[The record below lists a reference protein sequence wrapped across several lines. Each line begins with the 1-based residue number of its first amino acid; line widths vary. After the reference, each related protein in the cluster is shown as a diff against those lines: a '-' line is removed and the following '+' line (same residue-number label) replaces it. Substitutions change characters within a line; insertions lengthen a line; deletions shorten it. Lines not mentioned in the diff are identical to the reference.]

1 MPQNPISTLG
11 ASPNGPLTHQ
21 DVREK
26 INEVATET
34 NSQNDT
40 LDHFVYNPVT
50 NRLEADVVIQA
61 GLNSVALGKEAWK
74 ISSGGVDVS
83 LREEFSSVDH
93 MTVTRSFL
101 PHTDSNNWGASG
113 FKQETLRDYTVAA
126 FGATAGDIG
135 DSGAYDPNNP
145 PAFIDYDGITNLAV
159 NITTFGIKFR
169 IGETLAQGEKLYY
182 NLSFDD
188 GSTRK
193 RIFTQVFEADQAY
206 SIGDYVTFNW
216 SQPASAYEGQSVHAE
231 LRKDNEIDGA
241 IFQVYAN
248 DTGTRHWNEILSRTF
263 TEFEKRPNGVLDY
276 NDTATTTTPIALQA
290 NTWTTITND
299 GLGPYTNLNFK
310 PYEVTDMMDTTT
322 GEFDFTELQLGVGIF
337 IRNDYEVNPNIDKAL
352 LEIRYQIGTGAG
364 AYTLV
369 DSNGRLDDGAGKYY
383 RKSLKADYI
392 YTGDANTRDNS
403 ISFQVKLSC
412 DGTLINNGSAIQVV
426 NR

>member
-1 MPQNPISTLG
+1 MPQNPINTLIE
-11 ASPNGPLTHQ
+11 SPNGELLNRE
-21 DVREK
+21 VREK

-135 DSGAYDPNNP
+135 DSGAYDPQNP

-231 LRKDNEIDGA
+231 LRKDNEIDGD

-276 NDTATTTTPIALQA
+276 NDTATTTTPISLAA
-290 NTWTTITND
+290 DTWTTITND
-299 GLGPYTNLNFK
+299 GLGQYTNKSYK
-310 PYEVTDMMDTTT
+310 PYEVTELMNSSGQIDCS
-322 GEFDFTELQLGVGIF
+322 ELQLGVGIF
-337 IRNDYEVNPNIDKAL
+337 IRNDYQVSPNIDGAL
-352 LEIRYQIGTGAG
+352 LEFRYVLGTGAG
-364 AYTLV
+364 EYTLEKIE
-369 DSNGRLDDGAGKYY
+369 NRLDDGAGKYY
-383 RKSLKADYI
+383 RNSLVSDYI
-392 YTGDANTRDNS
+392 YMGDSNTRDNP
-403 ISFQVKLSC
+403 ITLQVRLSC
-412 DGTLINNGSAIQVV
+412 AGTLINAGSAIQVV

>member
-1 MPQNPISTLG
+1 MIKVKGSGSGLTSDQAAVFNHFIYNPI
-11 ASPNGPLTHQ
+11 
-21 DVREK
+21 
-26 INEVATET
+26 
-34 NSQNDT
+34 
-40 LDHFVYNPVT
+40 T

-83 LREEFSSVDH
+83 LREEFSGVDH

-113 FKQETLRDYTVAA
+113 FKQETLRDYTFAA
-126 FGATAGDIG
+126 FGATAGDIEEAG
-135 DSGAYDPNNP
+135 DYDPSSP
-145 PAFIDYDGITNLAV
+145 PTFISYDGITNLSV

-169 IGETLAQGEKLYY
+169 IGEALTQGQKLYY

-188 GSTRK
+188 GTTRK
-193 RIFTQVFEADQAY
+193 RIFTQVFTATQAY

-216 SQPASAYEGQSVHAE
+216 SQPASAYNGQSVHAE
-231 LRKDNEIDGA
+231 LRKNDENTGDL
-241 IFQVYAN
+241 FQVYRN
-248 DTGTRHWNEILSRTF
+248 STGTRHWNEILSRTF

-276 NDTATTTTPIALQA
+276 NDTATATTPIAIAA
-290 NTWTTITND
+290 NTWTTVTND
-299 GLGPYTNLNFK
+299 GLGAFTNKEFK
-310 PYEVTDMMDTTT
+310 PYEVTEMIDST
-322 GEFDFTELQLGVGIF
+322 GNFDFAELQLGVGIF
-337 IRNDYEVNPNIDKAL
+337 IRNDYQINPNIDKAL
-352 LEIRYQIGTGAG
+352 LEIRYQIGTGAN

-392 YTGDANTRDNS
+392 YTGDANTRDNI